1 MNLDF
6 NIETKKLALIQW
18 LTSLNDVSMIDK
30 ILELKQKET
39 KDWWNEISDEE
50 KESIEKGLSDAESGN
65 LKPHSEIRK
74 KYEKWLFTF
83 RIRKRERGRTCYF
96 KRNFRRF

>member
-6 NIETKKLALIQW
+6 NIESKKLELIQW

-30 ILELKQKET
+30 ILELKNKES

-50 KESIEKGLSDAESGN
+50 KENTSYNKLLALLDNGEKVFIADKEVVSYSIANHDEMSNIDN
-65 LKPHSEIRK
+65 YVDVI
-74 KYEKWLFTF
+74 TF
-83 RIRKRERGRTCYF
+83 KF
-96 KRNFRRF
+96 

>member
-6 NIETKKLALIQW
+6 NIESKKLALIQW

-39 KDWWNEISDEE
+39 KDWWDETSDEE
-50 KESIEKGLSDAESGN
+50 KKSIEKGLEDANSGK

-74 KYEKWLFTF
+74 KYEKWL
-83 RIRKRERGRTCYF
+83 
-96 KRNFRRF
+96 

>member
-6 NIETKKLALIQW
+6 NIESKKLALIKW

-50 KESIEKGLSDAESGN
+50 KESIEKGLSDAESGK

-74 KYEKWLFTF
+74 KYEKWL
-83 RIRKRERGRTCYF
+83 
-96 KRNFRRF
+96 

>member
-1 MNLDF
+1 MNVDF
-6 NIETKKLALIQW
+6 NIESKKLALIQW

-39 KDWWNEISDEE
+39 KDWWNETSDEE

-74 KYEKWLFTF
+74 KYEKWL
-83 RIRKRERGRTCYF
+83 
-96 KRNFRRF
+96 

>member
-6 NIETKKLALIQW
+6 NIESKKLALIQW

-30 ILELKQKET
+30 ILELKNKES
-39 KDWWNEISDEE
+39 KDWWDETSDEE
-50 KESIEKGLSDAESGN
+50 KESIEKGLEDANSGK

-74 KYEKWLFTF
+74 KHEKWL
-83 RIRKRERGRTCYF
+83 
-96 KRNFRRF
+96 

>member
-1 MNLDF
+1 MNLDI

-30 ILELKQKET
+30 IIELKQEET

-50 KESIEKGLSDAESGN
+50 KESIEKGLSDAESGK

-74 KYEKWLFTF
+74 KYEKWL
-83 RIRKRERGRTCYF
+83 
-96 KRNFRRF
+96 

>member
-39 KDWWNEISDEE
+39 KDWWNEISNEE
-50 KESIEKGLSDAESGN
+50 KESIEKGLSDAVSGK

-74 KYEKWLFTF
+74 KYEKWL
-83 RIRKRERGRTCYF
+83 
-96 KRNFRRF
+96 

>member
-1 MNLDF
+1 MNLDI

-30 ILELKQKET
+30 IMELKQEET

-50 KESIEKGLSDAESGN
+50 KESIEKGLSDAESGK

-74 KYEKWLFTF
+74 KYEKWL
-83 RIRKRERGRTCYF
+83 
-96 KRNFRRF
+96 

>member
-6 NIETKKLALIQW
+6 NIESKKLALIQW

-30 ILELKQKET
+30 ILELKNKET

-50 KESIEKGLSDAESGN
+50 KESMEKGLSDAEYGN

-74 KYEKWLFTF
+74 KYEKWL
-83 RIRKRERGRTCYF
+83 
-96 KRNFRRF
+96 

>member
-1 MNLDF
+1 MIDF
-6 NIETKKLALIQW
+6 NIESKKLALIQW

-39 KDWWNEISDEE
+39 KDWWNEISNEE
-50 KESIEKGLSDAESGN
+50 KESIEKGLSDAESGK

-74 KYEKWLFTF
+74 KYEKWL
-83 RIRKRERGRTCYF
+83 
-96 KRNFRRF
+96 

>member
-6 NIETKKLALIQW
+6 NIESKKLALIQW

-30 ILELKQKET
+30 ILELKNKES
-39 KDWWNEISDEE
+39 KDWWNETSDEE

-65 LKPHSEIRK
+65 LRPHSEIRK
-74 KYEKWLFTF
+74 KYEKWL
-83 RIRKRERGRTCYF
+83 
-96 KRNFRRF
+96 

>member
-1 MNLDF
+1 MNLDI

-30 ILELKQKET
+30 ILELKNKES

-50 KESIEKGLSDAESGN
+50 KESIEKGLSDAESGK
-65 LKPHSEIRK
+65 LTPHSEIIK
-74 KYEKWLFTF
+74 KYEKWL
-83 RIRKRERGRTCYF
+83 
-96 KRNFRRF
+96 

>member
-6 NIETKKLALIQW
+6 NMESKKLALIQW

-30 ILELKQKET
+30 ILELKNKES
-39 KDWWNEISDEE
+39 KDWWNETSDEE
-50 KESIEKGLSDAESGN
+50 KESIEKGFEDANSGK

-74 KYEKWLFTF
+74 KYEKWL
-83 RIRKRERGRTCYF
+83 
-96 KRNFRRF
+96 

>member
-6 NIETKKLALIQW
+6 NIESKKLALIQW

-30 ILELKQKET
+30 ILELKNKES
-39 KDWWNEISDEE
+39 KDWWDETSDEE
-50 KESIEKGLSDAESGN
+50 KESIEKGLEDANSRK

-74 KYEKWLFTF
+74 KYEKWL
-83 RIRKRERGRTCYF
+83 
-96 KRNFRRF
+96 

>member
-6 NIETKKLALIQW
+6 NIESKKLTLIQW
-18 LTSLNDVSMIDK
+18 LNSLNDVSMIDK

-50 KESIEKGLSDAESGN
+50 KESIEKGLSDAESGK

-74 KYEKWLFTF
+74 KYEKWL
-83 RIRKRERGRTCYF
+83 
-96 KRNFRRF
+96 

>member
-1 MNLDF
+1 MNLDI

-30 ILELKQKET
+30 VMELKQEEK

-50 KESIEKGLSDAESGN
+50 KESIEKGLSDAESGK
-65 LKPHSEIRK
+65 LTPHSEIIK
-74 KYEKWLFTF
+74 KYEKWL
-83 RIRKRERGRTCYF
+83 
-96 KRNFRRF
+96 

>member
-1 MNLDF
+1 MNVDF
-6 NIETKKLALIQW
+6 NIESKKLALIQW
-18 LTSLNDVSMIDK
+18 RTSLNDVSMIDK

-39 KDWWNEISDEE
+39 KDWWNETSDEE

-74 KYEKWLFTF
+74 KYEKWL
-83 RIRKRERGRTCYF
+83 
-96 KRNFRRF
+96 

>member
-30 ILELKQKET
+30 IIELKQKET

-50 KESIEKGLSDAESGN
+50 KESIEKGLSDAESGK

-74 KYEKWLFTF
+74 KYEKWL
-83 RIRKRERGRTCYF
+83 
-96 KRNFRRF
+96 

>member
-1 MNLDF
+1 MNLNF
-6 NIETKKLALIQW
+6 NIESKKLALIQW

-39 KDWWNEISDEE
+39 KDWWNETSDEE

-74 KYEKWLFTF
+74 KYEKWL
-83 RIRKRERGRTCYF
+83 
-96 KRNFRRF
+96 

>member
-6 NIETKKLALIQW
+6 NMESKKLVLIQW

-30 ILELKQKET
+30 ILELKNKES
-39 KDWWNEISDEE
+39 KDWWNETSDEE
-50 KESIEKGLSDAESGN
+50 KESIEKGLEDANSGK

-74 KYEKWLFTF
+74 KYEKWL
-83 RIRKRERGRTCYF
+83 
-96 KRNFRRF
+96 

>member
-1 MNLDF
+1 MNVDF
-6 NIETKKLALIQW
+6 NIESKKLALIQW

-30 ILELKQKET
+30 ILELKNKES
-39 KDWWNEISDEE
+39 KDWWNETSDEE

-74 KYEKWLFTF
+74 KYEKWL
-83 RIRKRERGRTCYF
+83 
-96 KRNFRRF
+96 

>member
-1 MNLDF
+1 MNLDI

-30 ILELKQKET
+30 IMELKQEEK

-50 KESIEKGLSDAESGN
+50 KESIEKGLSDAESGK
-65 LKPHSEIRK
+65 LTPHSEIIK
-74 KYEKWLFTF
+74 KYEL
-83 RIRKRERGRTCYF
+83 
-96 KRNFRRF
+96 

>member
-18 LTSLNDVSMIDK
+18 LTSLNDVSMIDE
-30 ILELKQKET
+30 ILELKNKES
-39 KDWWNEISDEE
+39 KDWWNETSDEE

-74 KYEKWLFTF
+74 KYENWL
-83 RIRKRERGRTCYF
+83 
-96 KRNFRRF
+96 

>member
-6 NIETKKLALIQW
+6 NIESKKLALIQW

-30 ILELKQKET
+30 ILELKQKES

-50 KESIEKGLSDAESGN
+50 KESIEKGLSDAKSGN
-65 LKPHSEIRK
+65 LKPHLK
-74 KYEKWLFTF
+74 LEKNM
-83 RIRKRERGRTCYF
+83 KSGY
-96 KRNFRRF
+96 KN

>member
-39 KDWWNEISDEE
+39 KDWWNETSDEE

-74 KYEKWLFTF
+74 KYEKWL
-83 RIRKRERGRTCYF
+83 
-96 KRNFRRF
+96 

>member
-6 NIETKKLALIQW
+6 NIESKKLALIQW

-30 ILELKQKET
+30 ILELKNKES
-39 KDWWNEISDEE
+39 KDWWDETSDEE
-50 KESIEKGLSDAESGN
+50 KESIEKELEDANSGK

-74 KYEKWLFTF
+74 KYEKWL
-83 RIRKRERGRTCYF
+83 
-96 KRNFRRF
+96 

>member
-1 MNLDF
+1 MR
-6 NIETKKLALIQW
+6 NIESKKLALIQW

-50 KESIEKGLSDAESGN
+50 KESIEKGLSDAESGK

-74 KYEKWLFTF
+74 KYEKWL
-83 RIRKRERGRTCYF
+83 
-96 KRNFRRF
+96 

>member
-30 ILELKQKET
+30 LLELKNKES
-39 KDWWNEISDEE
+39 KDWWDETSDEE
-50 KESIEKGLSDAESGN
+50 KESIEKGLEDANSRK

-74 KYEKWLFTF
+74 KYEKWL
-83 RIRKRERGRTCYF
+83 
-96 KRNFRRF
+96 

>member
-6 NIETKKLALIQW
+6 NIESKKLALIQW

-50 KESIEKGLSDAESGN
+50 KRGLWIQPAANRVILAMTSRNGLILVMQRKSG
-65 LKPHSEIRK
+65 LM
-74 KYEKWLFTF
+74 
-83 RIRKRERGRTCYF
+83 
-96 KRNFRRF
+96 RN

>member
-6 NIETKKLALIQW
+6 NIESKQLALIQW

-50 KESIEKGLSDAESGN
+50 KETIEKGLSDAESGN

-74 KYEKWLFTF
+74 KYEKWL
-83 RIRKRERGRTCYF
+83 
-96 KRNFRRF
+96 